1 MDKNSFN
8 RLALRINDL
17 CRVLNE
23 LEGASKPEL
32 REATEALYVPKVPT
46 QSGMKGMVPLDSQL
60 MATASNAAQAVRE
73 CDEAAADYD
82 TLAKRVTTILNSPIL
97 KSMDA
102 LTKAG
107 KAKAK
112 ARRAECEKMHADAQT
127 ELARRQQA
135 REQALTELEK
145 AKEVEDEVKRMR
157 QEIATL
163 RATFL

>member
-1 MDKNSFN
+1 MDNNSFN

-32 REATEALYVPKVPT
+32 REAAEALYVPKMPT
-46 QSGMKGMVPLDSQL
+46 RAGLKGAAPLDSQL
-60 MATASNAAQAVRE
+60 MATASNAEQAARD
-73 CDEAAADYD
+73 CDIAVADYD
-82 TLAKRVTTILNSPIL
+82 TLAKRVVTILNSPVL

-112 ARRAECEKMHADAQT
+112 ARRAECEKMHTDAQT
-127 ELARRQQA
+127 ELAHRQQA
-135 REQALTELEK
+135 REQAMAELEK